1 MPYVLRDANG
11 EITAV
16 FAEPT
21 EGVREG
27 LPLGHPELIAFMSRG
42 TVPDEPR
49 QSLFVSDFDM
59 ARITEDLIQTLIE
72 RGVINFTD
80 LPERAR
86 EKLQG
91 RRLLR
96 GQLGNALSG
105 IIDDGE
111 RL

>member
-21 EGVREG
+21 EGVREE

-49 QSLFVSDFDM
+49 QSLFVSDFDRSFP
-59 ARITEDLIQTLIE
+59 ASSRTGLHLVEKFVDGWVVNTKKGEYTE
-72 RGVINFTD
+72 VSFFKN
-80 LPERAR
+80 R
-86 EKLQG
+86 EGAK
-91 RRLLR
+91 
-96 GQLGNALSG
+96 
-105 IIDDGE
+105 
-111 RL
+111 